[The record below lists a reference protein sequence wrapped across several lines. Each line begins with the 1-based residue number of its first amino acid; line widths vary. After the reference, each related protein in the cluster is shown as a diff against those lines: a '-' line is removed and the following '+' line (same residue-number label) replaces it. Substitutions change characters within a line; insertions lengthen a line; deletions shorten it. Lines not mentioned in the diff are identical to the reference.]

1 MANSS
6 SSSSSE
12 LTYLFKPV
20 ENKVPCGGFV
30 TGAGLKVENGK
41 VSVNGGVETWIWCN
55 MTPQTSDTSADLGY
69 CYINKIR
76 VTDADY
82 NEL

>member
-41 VSVNGGVETWIWCN
+41 VSVNGGVETG
-55 MTPQTSDTSADLGY
+55 D
-69 CYINKIR
+69 
-76 VTDADY
+76 
-82 NEL
+82 